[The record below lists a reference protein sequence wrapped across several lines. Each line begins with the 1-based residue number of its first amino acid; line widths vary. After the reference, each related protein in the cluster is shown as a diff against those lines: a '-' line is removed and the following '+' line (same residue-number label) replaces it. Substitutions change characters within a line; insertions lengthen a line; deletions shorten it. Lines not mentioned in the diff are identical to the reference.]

1 MSRRNDANQKQ
12 NYCWFA
18 VRILYLGSVT
28 VDLSVDR
35 KLLGAVPIAHCP
47 LPIACA
53 FERLTHEKVV
63 SRKPVWWAEEA
74 TTHLSSDFGESWR
87 SVSVSLMILVSF
99 RPMENPSPSKVIP
112 NFTIFSRIYRKDPV
126 TFIYT
131 GWIINRWA
139 PRRVPPIPFTG
150 SSMWKSSSIGPLESL
165 HWCVFFSLVNHCCD
179 SLEPTSTYCGYLIV
193 TKKRGKSWN
202 FTFLSF
208 RASILERFLLVE
220 LAVEFLTKPIPYY

>member
-35 KLLGAVPIAHCP
+35 KLLGALPIAHCP
-47 LPIACA
+47 LPVLLNVLPTKRSC
-53 FERLTHEKVV
+53 HE
-63 SRKPVWWAEEA
+63 S
-74 TTHLSSDFGESWR
+74 LFGGPKRPRPTCQVILGKSWR
-87 SVSVSLMILVSF
+87 SVSVSLTILVSF

-112 NFTIFSRIYRKDPV
+112 IFTRMYRKDPV

-139 PRRVPPIPFTG
+139 PRRVPPFPFTG

-165 HWCVFFSLVNHCCD
+165 HWCVFF
-179 SLEPTSTYCGYLIV
+179 P
-193 TKKRGKSWN
+193 W
-202 FTFLSF
+202 
-208 RASILERFLLVE
+208 
-220 LAVEFLTKPIPYY
+220 